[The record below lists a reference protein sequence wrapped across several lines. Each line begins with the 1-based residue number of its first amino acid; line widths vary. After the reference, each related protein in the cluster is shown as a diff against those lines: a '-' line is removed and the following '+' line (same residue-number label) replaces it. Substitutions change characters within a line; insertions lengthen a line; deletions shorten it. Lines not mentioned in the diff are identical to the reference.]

1 MDFFFLCLSQYIHSV
16 RPMCTKYLSV
26 QLTYMSLTVRMHII
40 VIYSNGILIL
50 VIVAELFNLILLS
63 KERSLDIRY
72 YKSNNRE
79 NEKTAFGSPYSSQIV
94 VYVDAFYA

>member
-1 MDFFFLCLSQYIHSV
+1 
-16 RPMCTKYLSV
+16 
-26 QLTYMSLTVRMHII
+26 MSLTVLMHII

-79 NEKTAFGSPYSSQIV
+79 NEKNSIWFSIFFLDYCLC
-94 VYVDAFYA
+94 